1 MGVVTRASWTGLGA
15 LALAWLL
22 LACPA
27 SADMTGPAP
36 EPTGKAP
43 PTRWS
48 AAEQEFN
55 RGLVA
60 QQEKQ
65 WAKAAAAFRSAVKL
79 NPRYAE
85 AWNGLGFA
93 LRNQGQYPDSIKAY
107 EEALRLRSDF
117 PEALEYL
124 GEAYVRVRRIDDARR
139 VLERLKPLDPKRAA
153 ELAEVIEKGK

>member
-1 MGVVTRASWTGLGA
+1 MRRSRIGFGGLG
-15 LALAWLL
+15 LAWLL
-22 LACPA
+22 LAGSA
-27 SADMTGPAP
+27 SADMSGPAP

-55 RGLVA
+55 RGLAA

-65 WAKAAAAFRSAVKL
+65 WTKAVAAFQSAVRL
-79 NPRYAE
+79 DPRHAE

-93 LRNQGQYPDSIKAY
+93 LRNQGRYPESIKAY
-107 EEALRLRSDF
+107 DEALRLRPDF
-117 PEALEYL
+117 PEALESQ

-153 ELAEVIEKGK
+153 DLSDVIEKGK